1 MVSSLNCFS
10 DYVDAGVNG
19 LVFDHRLPDPVRSL
33 TILLENALNNAPA
46 TARMGRR
53 AHEKA
58 QAFSYE
64 AIAGRHL
71 GIFEQLLSNDA
82 FLTDFQAEIPNLLS
96 QRPPKGRASDSEG
109 TARVL

>member
-1 MVSSLNCFS
+1 MLSIT
-10 DYVDAGVNG
+10 
-19 LVFDHRLPDPVRSL
+19 HRLL
-33 TILLENALNNAPA
+33 PA
-46 TARMGRR
+46 WEGELM
-53 AHEKA
+53 KKP